1 MILCAGEMLIDL
13 LPEPQAP
20 GAPLRWR
27 AVPGGAP
34 LNCARALA
42 RLGSPA
48 GCLAPVSMD
57 GPGVMLADI
66 MQADGVALAGGRSD
80 RPTALAL
87 VSHAATG
94 PAYAF
99 HRHATAD
106 RDLSAARLRAALEP
120 PAEALVLSGMA
131 LSDGPDAET
140 LADLALTAADRGLFL
155 ALDPNVRPAALP
167 PDPQPFRDRIARIA
181 ARADLVKLSDEDAT
195 WLAPDLPPERYA
207 EALQE
212 AGTALVVLTLGARGA
227 VALGPHGRIERLAAA
242 AAQLADTVGAGDTF
256 LAALL
261 DGLRRDGVL
270 TPGGPAQLP
279 ADRLAAL
286 LDRAARAA
294 ALCCARPGCDPP
306 YLRDLG

>member
-13 LPEPQAP
+13 LPDPPAP
-20 GAPLRWR
+20 DGTLRWR

-42 RLGSPA
+42 QLGCLA
-48 GCLAPVSMD
+48 GCLAPVSTD
-57 GPGVMLADI
+57 APGEMLAAT

-87 VSHAATG
+87 VSHTARG

-106 RDLSAARLRAALEP
+106 RHLCPDHLRTALAP

-131 LSDGPDAET
+131 LSDGPDAEA
-140 LADLALTAADRGLFL
+140 LADLALAAADRGLFL

-167 PDPQPFRDRIARIA
+167 ADPQPFRDRIARIA
-181 ARADLVKLSDEDAT
+181 ARADLVKLSDEDAA
-195 WLAPDLPPERYA
+195 WLAPDLPPDVYA
-207 EALQE
+207 EALRQ
-212 AGTALVVLTLGARGA
+212 AGAALVVLTLGAQGA
-227 VALGPHGRIERLAAA
+227 IALGPHGRTARPAAPVP
-242 AAQLADTVGAGDTF
+242 QLVDTVGAGDTF

-261 DGLRRDGVL
+261 DGLRRGGAL
-270 TPGGPAQLP
+270 TPGAAAHLTPATLTH
-279 ADRLAAL
+279 L
-286 LDRAARAA
+286 LDHAARAA

-306 YLRDLG
+306 HLRDLP